1 MNDLNNLNQQA
12 LDQQAFQAEQNAL
25 NQQATQVQQGFAGH
39 QIPNS
44 APNAQFGQAG
54 QNSQAVNSAV
64 DAQFGNAQQVQ
75 QNAQNPQV
83 AQYQVVGK
91 TKPVKQKKKRHLTA
105 AVAGS
110 IAAVILVAGGAGFG
124 GAFVASKLNTPPAV
138 VTESGNSSTSSA
150 TSDTP
155 TLNEMQQNASTVTT
169 DNRNQNGVEFNSDG
183 SYAYTR
189 DLVAAVKDSVVYISN
204 YVDNG
209 YQKGYSLGSGIIIS
223 SDGYIITNEHIL
235 SEGVID
241 CEVTVNK
248 TAADGTVSATKYK
261 AKLIGTDERTD
272 LAVLKIDAQNLQAA
286 KLGDSDKMML
296 GDDIVIIG
304 NPVLTNGM
312 TLDTSVSKGVVS
324 GLNREISATGKG
336 LTSIQTDA
344 PINGGNSGGA
354 MFNAY
359 GEVVGIVDFKIVT
372 TETENLGF
380 GITINEAKL
389 VVEDLISR
397 GYVSGRPMLGIVYQN
412 VTQSVAYYSGMTPGL
427 YVTEVKSD
435 YPVAKSGLVAGD
447 TIVEID
453 GKSVLTNDISTI
465 LADKKPG
472 ETITLTVVRN
482 DGIRQRNV
490 KIDVELGEYK
500 GN

>member
-12 LDQQAFQAEQNAL
+12 LDQQSFQAEQQAL
-25 NQQATQVQQGFAGH
+25 NQQSNMVRQGFAGQ

-44 APNAQFGQAG
+44 ASGAQFSNTQQNASAQFGQA
-54 QNSQAVNSAV
+54 QE
-64 DAQFGNAQQVQ
+64 VQ
-75 QNAQNPQV
+75 QNAQIPQI
-83 AQYQVVGK
+83 QSVGK
-91 TKPVKQKKKRHLTA
+91 TKPVKQKKKGHITA

-124 GAFVASKLNTPPAV
+124 GAYVASKINAPAV
-138 VTESGNSSTSSA
+138 VSESGNSSASS
-150 TSDTP
+150 TTKDTP
-155 TLNEMQQNASTVTT
+155 TLNEMQQSASSITSE
-169 DNRNQNGVEFNSDG
+169 NYSQNGVEFNSDG

-189 DLVAAVKDSVVYISN
+189 DLVTAVKDSVVYISN

-223 SDGYIITNEHIL
+223 TDGYIITNQHII
-235 SEGVID
+235 SDGIKD
-241 CEVTVNK
+241 CKVTVNK
-248 TAADGTVSATKYK
+248 TAADGTVTATKYD
-261 AKLIGTDERTD
+261 AKLIGSDERTD
-272 LAVLKIDAQNLQAA
+272 LAVLKINAQNLQAA
-286 KLGDSDKMML
+286 KLGDSDKIKL

-372 TETENLGF
+372 TNAENLGF
-380 GITINEAKL
+380 GITINEAKQ

-397 GYVSGRPMLGIVYQN
+397 GYVSGRPMLGIVYQTI
-412 VTQSVAYYSGMTPGL
+412 TQSTAYYSGMTPGL
-427 YVTEVKSD
+427 YVTEVKSE
-435 YPVAKSGLVAGD
+435 YPIAKSGLVAGD

-465 LADKKPG
+465 LANKHPG
-472 ETITLTVVRN
+472 ETIQLVVVRN

-490 KIDVELGEYK
+490 TIDVELGEYN